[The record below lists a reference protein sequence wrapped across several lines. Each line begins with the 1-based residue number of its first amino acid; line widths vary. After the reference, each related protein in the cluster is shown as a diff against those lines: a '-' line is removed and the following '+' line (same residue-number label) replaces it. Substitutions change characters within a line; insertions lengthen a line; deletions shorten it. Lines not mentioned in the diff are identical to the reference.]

1 MDTCSTLSMTG
12 YGRREISNNGKTVVV
27 EIKTLNSQKGSEV
40 FVRIPNWY
48 RPLEIEIRKK
58 VATVL
63 KRGKIEVNISE
74 PAGTQEQVPKLNT
87 DLIKGYIQQINALKK
102 DLSLESKNDYI
113 GEVLRLPEV
122 LIQEDAQLTKEE
134 EESLWMGIEGCLKNV
149 KEFRGQEGEKLHEDV
164 RLRVTNIKK
173 LLVDVSA
180 LDVNRISRIKD
191 RIKGRLQEILE
202 ENAID
207 ESRLEQELIYYT
219 EKLDISEEKQRLEA
233 HCDYFLETL
242 ESEKEKGKKLN
253 FICQEIGREIN
264 TTGSKANDQNIQKLV
279 VQMKDELEKAKEQ
292 CANIL

>member
-12 YGRREISNNGKTVVV
+12 YGRREISNNGRTVIV

-40 FVRIPNWY
+40 FVRMPNWY

-74 PAGTQEQVPKLNT
+74 PASNQEQVPKLNT

-102 DLSLESKNDYI
+102 DLNLESKNDYI

-122 LIQEDAQLTKEE
+122 LIQEDAQLTEEE
-134 EESLWMGIEGCLKNV
+134 EESLWMGIEGCLKSV

-164 RLRVTNIKK
+164 SLRVTNIKK

-180 LDVNRISRIKD
+180 LDATRISRIKD

-242 ESEKEKGKKLN
+242 EGEKEKGKKLN